1 MIDPSIDEI
10 LDPKR
15 HLNIDSKFEL
25 ITMIS
30 KRSKQI
36 NNGAEILVDTK
47 DKKSVTIALQE
58 INASKIRPV
67 KKELKKVE

>member
-15 HLNIDSKFEL
+15 NLNIESKFEL

-30 KRSKQI
+30 KRAKQI
-36 NNGAEILVDTK
+36 NNGAEVLVKTNATK
-47 DKKSVTIALQE
+47 PVTIALQE
-58 INASKIRPV
+58 IYHGKIKPV
-67 KKELKKVE
+67 KKEIKKVE